1 MIDTIRFKIETSSDV
16 FSKIQSNSRQR
27 FEINKDTKILE
38 LQIFTKD
45 IEIGSYDYHIN
56 IIATRHIA
64 DTIFLEFSIP
74 KVFYGHNVYLFY
86 PPIENILKLVHKT
99 IVDAFGVDFP
109 SYETWIVQRLD
120 ICYAWRF
127 NTQEDAYLAFLTL
140 NSFAY
145 PRKNKVAYDTS
156 FEEKGISFDF
166 KGYLKFEEFQK
177 HDFKRFLKM
186 KRMDLAYDFRELARN
201 VFRIELSMRKKKLQT
216 YFKKKKLTY
225 KDVNDTELLQNI
237 LREHFGTYIKK
248 ISPKV
253 LYENKILARLLS
265 CYKPSKA
272 LNLYNHN
279 LSWNHPKLPIR
290 RHYRDSCKK
299 RLNPSTLWRK
309 NHDLALAGIGIIGDK
324 CFFFDFSI
332 PSNQVVNKE
341 NISVAQATEN
351 V

>member
-1 MIDTIRFKIETSSDV
+1 MIDTIRFKIEVSPEV

-56 IIATRHIA
+56 IIATKHIT

-86 PPIENILKLVHKT
+86 PPIDNILKLVHKAIIDT
-99 IVDAFGVDFP
+99 FGVDFP
-109 SYETWIVQRLD
+109 SYETWIIQRLD

-140 NSFAY
+140 NSFTY

-225 KDVNDTELLQNI
+225 KDINDTELLQNI
-237 LREHFGTYIKK
+237 LREHFSSYTKRID
-248 ISPKV
+248 PKV
-253 LYENKILARLLS
+253 MLENKILARLFS
-265 CYKPSKA
+265 CYKASKA
-272 LNLYNHN
+272 LNLYSFYQ
-279 LSWNHPKLPIR
+279 SWNHPKPSIR
-290 RHYRDSCKK
+290 KQNRSAYKK
-299 RLNPSTLWRK
+299 RLNPSSLWRK
-309 NHDLALAGIGIIGDK
+309 HHDLALAGVGIIADK
-324 CFFFDFSI
+324 YFSFDFSI
-332 PSNQVVNKE
+332 PSPQVVNAE
-341 NISVAQATEN
+341 NISVALATEN